1 MTSTPAARA
10 IFLDIDGT
18 YADHGL
24 APEAHVDA
32 VQTAR
37 KLGHLVFV
45 CTGRPLSMVPDH
57 ILAAGFDGTI
67 TGAGA
72 RVELGGEVLKD
83 TRFEQDLAARIVEV
97 LDAHDVAYILEAPEA
112 LYGREGVDQRLRR
125 VLGPIFEKRA
135 AAEGGSPAAGNG
147 AGHHAAGQHAGQPDP
162 LEDILG
168 PVQYGGDLRRAS
180 YAKISC
186 FDAPLPLRELT
197 DALGPGVGLIP
208 SSLSALGDGAGEIF
222 MAGTHKAVGI
232 QVIEER
238 LGLDRADIVAIGD
251 SSNDIEMLE
260 YAGTGIAV
268 EGGHPA
274 VLAVADRVTAGP
286 AGNGVALA
294 FAELGLLAPDASTL
308 ST

>member
-1 MTSTPAARA
+1 MTSPPDPRA

-24 APEAHVDA
+24 APDAHVDA
-32 VQTAR
+32 VRRAR

-45 CTGRPLSMVPDH
+45 CTGRPLAMVPDH

-83 TRFEQDLAARIVEV
+83 TRFEQDLAARIVDL

-125 VLGPIFEKRA
+125 VLGPIFAARA
-135 AAEGGSPAAGNG
+135 EAEGGPGDPDAGR
-147 AGHHAAGQHAGQPDP
+147 PDP

-168 PVQYGGDLRRAS
+168 PVRYGGDLRRAS

-197 DALGPGVGLIP
+197 DALGPDVGLIP
-208 SSLSALGDGAGEIF
+208 SSLSDLGDGAGEVF

-232 QVIEER
+232 QVIEAR

-251 SSNDIEMLE
+251 SANDIEMLE

-294 FAELGLLAPDASTL
+294 FAELGLLERNASTL

>member
-1 MTSTPAARA
+1 MTSTPTARA
-10 IFLDIDGT
+10 VFLDIDGT

-24 APEAHVDA
+24 APEAHVEA
-32 VQTAR
+32 VRTAR
-37 KLGHLVFV
+37 QLGHLVFV
-45 CTGRPLSMVPDH
+45 CTGRPLAMVPDH

-83 TRFEQDLAARIVEV
+83 TRFEQELAARIVEV

-125 VLGPIFEKRA
+125 VLGPIFAERA
-135 AAEGGSPAAGNG
+135 AAEARG
-147 AGHHAAGQHAGQPDP
+147 AGPDP

-168 PVQYGGDLRRAS
+168 PVQYGADLGEVS

-251 SSNDIEMLE
+251 SANDIEMLE
-260 YAGTGIAV
+260 YAGIGVGVA
-268 EGGHPA
+268 GGHPA

-294 FAELGLLAPDASTL
+294 FAELGLLERGLLERDASTL

>member
-1 MTSTPAARA
+1 MTSNPTARA

-18 YADHGL
+18 YADHGV
-24 APEAHVDA
+24 APDAHVEA
-32 VQTAR
+32 VRTAR
-37 KLGHLVFV
+37 ELGHLVFV

-72 RVELGGEVLKD
+72 RVELGGQVLKD
-83 TRFEQDLAARIVEV
+83 TRFEPDLAARIVDL

-112 LYGREGVDQRLRR
+112 LYGRDGVDQRLRR
-125 VLGPIFEKRA
+125 VLGPIFAARA
-135 AAEGGSPAAGNG
+135 EAEGGGTPAAGQG
-147 AGHHAAGQHAGQPDP
+147 ARRHSGRPDP

-168 PVQYGGDLRRAS
+168 PIQYGGDLRQAS

-232 QVIEER
+232 QVVEAH
-238 LGLDRADIVAIGD
+238 LGLARADMVAIGD
-251 SSNDIEMLE
+251 SANDIEMLE

-286 AGNGVALA
+286 AGHGVALA
-294 FAELGLLAPDASTL
+294 FADLGLLERDASTL